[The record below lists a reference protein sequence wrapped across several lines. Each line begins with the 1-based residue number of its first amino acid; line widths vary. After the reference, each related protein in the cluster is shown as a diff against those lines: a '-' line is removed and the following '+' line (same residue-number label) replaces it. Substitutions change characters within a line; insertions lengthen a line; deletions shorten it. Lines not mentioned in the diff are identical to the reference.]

1 MASLAPQD
9 ISGSGSQEHKREDDG
24 IREALEKVT
33 ATMYSI
39 SSKAGTELGPV
50 LTAEVLLEGEAVEA
64 LLVPCDYCVTRVSG
78 ASVSQETTS
87 QPTTKRVEEA
97 CGKAVGTNPGGST

>member
-39 SSKAGTELGPV
+39 SSKGGSELGPV

-64 LLVPCDYCVTRVSG
+64 LLDTGSPVTIVSLEFL
-78 ASVSQETTS
+78 VQ
-87 QPTTKRVEEA
+87 V
-97 CGKAVGTNPGGST
+97 